1 MENKNKINPLIGE
14 QDYSIWRWR
23 IEALL
28 NEKEVMVHLELQLT
42 AIENGNDPLE
52 GIAVRKNNAIL
63 TSLLIN
69 RISDNVLLRIHGIE
83 AAGNIWLRLKEMFA
97 LTDRA
102 QRQIAKDRYVNPTGA
117 TLTDKLHDFEVNVR
131 SYEQAGG
138 RIDEEEKI
146 ERAIKII
153 NTQEAK
159 LLQIAVDSQP
169 ELFTFDKI
177 LRRLHI
183 LANKIHRSRITQNQ
197 RGSQSARN
205 ATNTSARKKGLQCH
219 HCKRFGHVKAQCRNL
234 KCSNCNGFGHFTKDC
249 RVKTEKQA
257 NLANRSNT
265 DDEDLLN
272 MNEGQSQVTSSTK
285 TTTYLKELQ
294 GFMVDMNRK
303 NEKEK
308 QKLNNNE
315 KTKQKEDKNG
325 KTKQKEHNKKENKKI
340 HRLIFD
346 SGASE
351 HIAPTSLEK
360 YMSNITTI
368 ENTKVAGINTSVN
381 TNKKGTLKIKI
392 DDKILKLNEVY
403 LINSNNPILIS
414 LGKLATKGFNFE
426 MDDKKLVI
434 QNGHI
439 SSLKIQ
445 KKYNNLYE
453 SKGEVVA
460 ANSFYHRLF
469 MHPNEITLS
478 KTLNFYNKSSSL
490 SSAKRV
496 CETCNLCKDTRLP
509 NKSTRKIS
517 QTKENERLYGDTVK
531 TGYISKK
538 GKRGFVLL
546 TDSFSKMKFI
556 RTYVKA
562 SEVPALVINI
572 LNQIKQTKGKF
583 PKEIYCDQGTEFKNK
598 KLKVFLQQNA
608 IGRKF
613 SAKYTP
619 QQNGVSERSNRT
631 VLEKIKLTLNDA
643 NISQLYW
650 NYAATYAVYM
660 LNRTW
665 NNGPNGVPFHIFYNK
680 IPDLND
686 IFRFGEVVYYRKE
699 NIDKKLIPK
708 NSKGLYLGP
717 SNISSESA
725 ILDSNTRNVVFTR
738 NFRNKYREHSIK
750 TREKGNWSIN
760 NIPDKDP
767 YQQFLKIREEDT
779 NEETSHWVRRSPR
792 LKNKSQTAYPIT
804 VNFTLAKKLEEYK
817 VQYHDIFSA
826 SEVKRN
832 KLPRSFREAMN
843 SEKKNSWLSAYKK
856 ELEKFINIAKCKFIH
871 KNNIPQNTRIYN
883 FIEIFTKKYDN
894 IKKKPVYKVRF
905 AADGSQAPPLE
916 PVYSPVSNKES
927 VRIFL
932 AHASAC
938 SHRIYQVDITN
949 AYLNAS
955 LDNQRFYNLP
965 QIYRSKRKSYVWVS
979 DRAVYGLK
987 ESGRKWF
994 LHISA
999 SLISFG
1005 FTTSDVEMT
1014 LFKRRNE
1021 DGEYDFILIYVD
1033 DILIS
1038 VKKDYNAHKILREL
1052 QSVYDIKSTDK
1063 AQNFIGFEII
1073 DNSNTKFISLQNY
1086 ITNSADLFDLE
1097 RSKTIETPHQPGVY
1111 VLQEDNTINPTLY
1124 QRIVGILHFIC
1135 EMVRPDISFIVN
1147 RLAVFT
1153 KKPAIEHLRAAK
1165 RVLKYLLGT
1174 KEYGIHYKKN
1184 KKIFEMYIFSDA
1196 SWKNVTGDLSSLDG
1210 HIILLNGGPICWKS
1224 KKQKNISKSST
1235 EAEVVGLTR
1244 ALSTAEWVKNLL
1256 TFLEVD
1262 KLKVRIFTD
1271 SLSTIK
1277 LLQGQTLS
1285 EKSRH
1290 MGVNFF
1296 FTRKIIKKNEWQLS
1310 HISGLQNPA
1319 DLFTKPV
1326 SKISYLKLRNYLVK
1340 KNVSNGRRETG

>member
-1 MENKNKINPLIGE
+1 
-14 QDYSIWRWR
+14 
-23 IEALL
+23 
-28 NEKEVMVHLELQLT
+28 MVHLELQLT

-392 DDKILKLNEVY
+392 DDKILKLNEV
-403 LINSNNPILIS
+403 
-414 LGKLATKGFNFE
+414 
-426 MDDKKLVI
+426 
-434 QNGHI
+434 
-439 SSLKIQ
+439 
-445 KKYNNLYE
+445 
-453 SKGEVVA
+453 
-460 ANSFYHRLF
+460 
-469 MHPNEITLS
+469 
-478 KTLNFYNKSSSL
+478 
-490 SSAKRV
+490 
-496 CETCNLCKDTRLP
+496 
-509 NKSTRKIS
+509 
-517 QTKENERLYGDTVK
+517 
-531 TGYISKK
+531 
-538 GKRGFVLL
+538 
-546 TDSFSKMKFI
+546 
-556 RTYVKA
+556 
-562 SEVPALVINI
+562 
-572 LNQIKQTKGKF
+572 
-583 PKEIYCDQGTEFKNK
+583 
-598 KLKVFLQQNA
+598 
-608 IGRKF
+608 
-613 SAKYTP
+613 
-619 QQNGVSERSNRT
+619 
-631 VLEKIKLTLNDA
+631 
-643 NISQLYW
+643 
-650 NYAATYAVYM
+650 
-660 LNRTW
+660 
-665 NNGPNGVPFHIFYNK
+665 
-680 IPDLND
+680 
-686 IFRFGEVVYYRKE
+686 
-699 NIDKKLIPK
+699 
-708 NSKGLYLGP
+708 
-717 SNISSESA
+717 
-725 ILDSNTRNVVFTR
+725 
-738 NFRNKYREHSIK
+738 
-750 TREKGNWSIN
+750 
-760 NIPDKDP
+760 
-767 YQQFLKIREEDT
+767 
-779 NEETSHWVRRSPR
+779 
-792 LKNKSQTAYPIT
+792 
-804 VNFTLAKKLEEYK
+804 
-817 VQYHDIFSA
+817 
-826 SEVKRN
+826 N

-1086 ITNSADLFDLE
+1086 ITKSADLFDLE